1 MAKNIDINFKAL
13 WTAAA
18 IPGVV
23 LAAISTAYLL
33 ANTYITKAA
42 FTGGSVMVFV
52 LDLAKIVGCI
62 WLMRLYML
70 RFSQEFET
78 ASASD
83 LRHLGTLIAVL
94 SALIFATVSMAF
106 YKYNPEIIGEAM
118 DAVMGQYQDKLDA
131 NSMNALDKMMENM
144 PQLIFFSQFIYC
156 TLYGWILSAILA
168 GRIIPGNPFAGRKD
182 NGIDEQ

>member
-1 MAKNIDINFKAL
+1 MAQDINFKSL

-33 ANTYITKAA
+33 ANTYITMAA
-42 FTGGSVMVFV
+42 FPGSSALVFF
-52 LDLAKIVGCI
+52 LDLAKIVACI
-62 WLMRLYML
+62 WLMRLYMK
-70 RFSQEFET
+70 RFSTDFSD

-94 SALIFATVSMAF
+94 SALIFATASMAF
-106 YKYNPEIIGEAM
+106 YKYNPEIVGEAIDTALGM
-118 DAVMGQYQDKLDA
+118 YQDKLDS
-131 NSMNALDKMMENM
+131 NSMNALDKMMENF
-144 PQLIFFSQFIYC
+144 PTLIFFSQFIYC

-168 GRIIPGNPFAGRKD
+168 GRIIPSNPFAGSKND
-182 NGIDEQ
+182 GVDEQ

>member
-1 MAKNIDINFKAL
+1 MAQEVNFKAL

-23 LAAISTAYLL
+23 LAAISTTYLL
-33 ANTYITKAA
+33 ANTYITMAA
-42 FTGGSVMVFV
+42 FPGGSILVFI

-62 WLMRLYML
+62 WLMRLYMI
-70 RFSQEFET
+70 RFSKDFSD

-94 SALIFATVSMAF
+94 SALVFAAASMIF

-118 DAVMGQYQDKLDA
+118 DAALGQYQEKFDSNA
-131 NSMNALDKMMENM
+131 MNALDKMMENM

-168 GRIIPGNPFAGRKD
+168 PRIIPDNPFAKRGD
-182 NGIDEQ
+182 DTIDEQ

>member
-1 MAKNIDINFKAL
+1 MAQDINFKAL

-33 ANTYITKAA
+33 ANTYITMAA
-42 FTGGSVMVFV
+42 FPGSSALVFI
-52 LDLAKIVGCI
+52 LNLAKIVACI
-62 WLMRLYML
+62 WLMRLYMI
-70 RFSQEFET
+70 RFSKDFSE

-106 YKYNPEIIGEAM
+106 YKYNPEIIGEAVDTALGM
-118 DAVMGQYQDKLDA
+118 YQDKMDA
-131 NSMNALDKMMENM
+131 NSTAALDKMMENL

-156 TLYGWILSAILA
+156 TFYGWVLSAILA
-168 GRIIPGNPFAGRKD
+168 GRIIPSNPFAGHKD
-182 NGIDEQ
+182 DSVDEQ

>member
-1 MAKNIDINFKAL
+1 MAQDINFKSL

-33 ANTYITKAA
+33 ANTYITMAA
-42 FTGGSVMVFV
+42 FPGSSALVFF
-52 LDLAKIVGCI
+52 LDLAKIVACI
-62 WLMRLYML
+62 WLMRLYMK
-70 RFSQEFET
+70 RFSTDFSD

-94 SALIFATVSMAF
+94 SALIFATASMAF
-106 YKYNPEIIGEAM
+106 YKYNPEIVGEAIDTVLGM
-118 DAVMGQYQDKLDA
+118 YQDKLDS
-131 NSMNALDKMMENM
+131 NSMNALDKMMENL

-156 TLYGWILSAILA
+156 TFYGWVLSAILA
-168 GRIIPGNPFAGRKD
+168 GRIIPSNPFAGRKD
-182 NGIDEQ
+182 DSVDEQ

>member
-1 MAKNIDINFKAL
+1 MAQNVNFKAL

-33 ANTYITKAA
+33 ANTYITMAA
-42 FTGGSVMVFV
+42 FPGSSALVFI

-62 WLMRLYML
+62 WLMRLYMI
-70 RFSQEFET
+70 RFSKDFSE

-118 DAVMGQYQDKLDA
+118 DTALGMYQDKLDS
-131 NSMNALDKMMENM
+131 NSMNALDKMMENL

-156 TLYGWILSAILA
+156 TFYGWVLSAILA
-168 GRIIPGNPFAGRKD
+168 GRVIPSNPFAGRKD
-182 NGIDEQ
+182 DSVDEQ

>member
-1 MAKNIDINFKAL
+1 MAQDINFKSL

-33 ANTYITKAA
+33 ANTYITMAA
-42 FTGGSVMVFV
+42 FPGSSALVFF
-52 LDLAKIVGCI
+52 LDLAKIVACI
-62 WLMRLYML
+62 WLMRLYMK
-70 RFSQEFET
+70 RFSTDFSD

-94 SALIFATVSMAF
+94 SALIFATASMAF
-106 YKYNPEIIGEAM
+106 YKYNPEIVGEAIDTVLGM
-118 DAVMGQYQDKLDA
+118 YQDKLDS
-131 NSMNALDKMMENM
+131 NSMNALDKMMENF
-144 PQLIFFSQFIYC
+144 PTLTFFSQFIYC

-168 GRIIPGNPFAGRKD
+168 GRIIPSNPFAGSKND
-182 NGIDEQ
+182 GVDEQ